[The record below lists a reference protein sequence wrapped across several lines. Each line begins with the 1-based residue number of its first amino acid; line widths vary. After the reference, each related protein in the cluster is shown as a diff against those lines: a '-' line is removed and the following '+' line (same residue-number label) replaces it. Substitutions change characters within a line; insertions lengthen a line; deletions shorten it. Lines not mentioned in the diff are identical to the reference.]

1 MTTLLVIGLIA
12 LVVGI
17 ARTSGDLS
25 ESMAAA
31 ERVFGEI
38 EVALPADDRV
48 VDVSA
53 SGDRLSVRVADA
65 DGNERVIVFDLT
77 TGQRLGV
84 VRLVPGP

>member
-1 MTTLLVIGLIA
+1 MTSLLVIGLIA

-17 ARTSGDLS
+17 ARTSGEMS
-25 ESMAAA
+25 ENAAAA

-38 EVALPADDRV
+38 EIALPADARV
-48 VDVSA
+48 VDVNA

-65 DGNERVIVFDLT
+65 DGNERVVVFDLT

>member
-12 LVVGI
+12 LVVGV
-17 ARTSGDLS
+17 ARTSGDLT
-25 ESMAAA
+25 ESMAEA

-38 EVALPADDRV
+38 EVALPAGDRV
-48 VDVSA
+48 VDVGA
-53 SGDRLSVRVADA
+53 SGDRLAVRVADA
-65 DGNERVIVFDLT
+65 DGGERVIVVDLT